1 MTSTANGLSTFLI
14 QNNNTPTP
22 RHHKNRSTI
31 AAHPVVE
38 EKHVE
43 SSENRAWAH
52 WRKLKQPK
60 LIVAPMYDG
69 SELPFRMLCRKYGA
83 QAAYTPMLHSRTF
96 AESNKFRKREFSTC
110 QTYKGKM
117 SVDVMDVYFRNAED
131 IYLCQFFIEV

>member
-1 MTSTANGLSTFLI
+1 MTSTTNGLSTFLI

-22 RHHKNRSTI
+22 NVYLRRHHKNKSTI
-31 AAHPVVE
+31 VE

-110 QTYKGKM
+110 EIVRCL
-117 SVDVMDVYFRNAED
+117 SNSAEM
-131 IYLCQFFIEV
+131 IQISY